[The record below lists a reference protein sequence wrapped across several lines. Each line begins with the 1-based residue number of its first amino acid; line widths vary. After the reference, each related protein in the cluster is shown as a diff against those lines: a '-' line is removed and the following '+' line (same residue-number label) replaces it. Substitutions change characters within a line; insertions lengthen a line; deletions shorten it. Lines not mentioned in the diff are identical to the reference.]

1 MCVCVC
7 VWERGMGKALFIM
20 LFLCFFGFV
29 AYVQL
34 FFFLIVRAGVE
45 D

>member
-1 MCVCVC
+1 MC

-34 FFFLIVRAGVE
+34 FFFFNSSSGRGRLI